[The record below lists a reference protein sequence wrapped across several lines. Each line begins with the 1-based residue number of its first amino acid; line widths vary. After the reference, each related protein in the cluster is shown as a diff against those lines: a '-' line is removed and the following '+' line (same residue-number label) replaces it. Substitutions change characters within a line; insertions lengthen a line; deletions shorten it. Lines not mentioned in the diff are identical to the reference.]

1 MHVRWSSL
9 RFHISSQGTP
19 ENFSAESLRFSQG
32 RNPHIPSTTRLR
44 EKSSD
49 TDPSTYNKARSI
61 FTLDPPHP
69 TPFHITFLDYTSI
82 MERMFLNQTALSL
95 GYIAMK
101 RIRALEEHR
110 AKRAVSPLLLQLG
123 HIKILAAC
131 VEQVGPDEIIE
142 YQINQDFGVVEEAL
156 DAAYAVPER
165 QVAADDVANPPHP
178 KCSCRTVDMRKSL
191 VAIPED
197 DEDVFCVPLEE
208 KKGEVTSEDIE
219 EGEYSMDDLYDEYNA
234 VNDGWET
241 ESDCSDDESSQSENI
256 APSQEYRLSSSV
268 ETDSEDEEETP
279 SPPMPSIS
287 RSPPLDITSR
297 HPITNELSKREQ
309 YRKEIEANNSDLS
322 RGFVDQFEDVLSH
335 DFRCLSIRGRMY
347 MDSLKQRPV
356 SLYA

>member
-1 MHVRWSSL
+1 
-9 RFHISSQGTP
+9 
-19 ENFSAESLRFSQG
+19 
-32 RNPHIPSTTRLR
+32 
-44 EKSSD
+44 
-49 TDPSTYNKARSI
+49 
-61 FTLDPPHP
+61 
-69 TPFHITFLDYTSI
+69 

-110 AKRAVSPLLLQLG
+110 AKRPVSPLLLQLG

-142 YQINQDFGVVEEAL
+142 YQINQDFGVVEEPL
-156 DAAYAVPER
+156 NAAFAEPWMPER
-165 QVAADDVANPPHP
+165 QVAADDVANPRPP
-178 KCSCRTVDMRKSL
+178 NCSCRTVNKRKSL

-197 DEDVFCVPLEE
+197 DEDVVCVPSEE
-208 KKGEVTSEDIE
+208 KEVPSEGIE

-234 VNDGWET
+234 MDDGWET
-241 ESDCSDDESSQSENI
+241 ESGCSDDESNQAENI
-256 APSQEYRLSSSV
+256 APSPEHRSSSSV
-268 ETDSEDEEETP
+268 ETDSEDEEDVLTP
-279 SPPMPSIS
+279 PTANIS

-309 YRKEIEANNSDLS
+309 YRKEMEANNSDLPHA
-322 RGFVDQFEDVLSH
+322 FVDQIEDVLSH
-335 DFRCLSIRGRMY
+335 DFRCLSIRGRTC